1 VRADGKEQK
10 VAAAAAAEA
19 VRAGL
24 EEARPGSRAEENMN
38 VRRLL
43 RLADE
48 THLPMRASA
57 GKRGLYE
64 NLEGFREPRVSL
76 RPRRVPRDEMLEG
89 SGRANKAQRV
99 KLMGRDAARMT
110 TPCLASSA
118 RSFAHI
124 FSHIL

>member
-1 VRADGKEQK
+1 

-24 EEARPGSRAEENMN
+24 DEARPGSRAEQNTN

-48 THLPMRASA
+48 THLPMKASA

-64 NLEGFREPRVSL
+64 NLEAFREPRVSL
-76 RPRRVPRDEMLEG
+76 RPRRVPRDELLEG
-89 SGRANKAQRV
+89 PGRADKAQSV
-99 KLMGRDAARMT
+99 KLMGRDAARMPP
-110 TPCLASSA
+110 PCLASSA
-118 RSFAHI
+118 RSLTHLCAA
-124 FSHIL
+124 SALCSAAV